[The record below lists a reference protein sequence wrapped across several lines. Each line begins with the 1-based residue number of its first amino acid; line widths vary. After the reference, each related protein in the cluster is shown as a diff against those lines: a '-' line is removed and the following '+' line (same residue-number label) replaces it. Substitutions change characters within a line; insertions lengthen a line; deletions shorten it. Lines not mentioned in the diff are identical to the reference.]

1 MNIIVI
7 GAGRMGSWI
16 ARLLS
21 KEHHV
26 AIIDRKP
33 VHTNQKPDIV
43 RLNNFKDIPA
53 FHADMIINAV
63 SLDATLPVFREIL
76 PLVHTDTILADMASV
91 KNGITHFY
99 QDCKCRFV
107 STHPMFGPTFANME
121 TLRHEH
127 AIIIEE
133 SDRAGKKFFEDF
145 FRELGLNI
153 HFMNFQQHDQSMAG
167 SLSLPFMLSML
178 FAGNVDNR
186 LHPGTT
192 WEKHMQIARGLFSE
206 DDSLLSEVL
215 MNPSTL
221 DKIEWLRGELS
232 RLQEIIEKKDK
243 QAMLHFIRDKRS
255 NLSRE

>member
-16 ARLLS
+16 AKLLRR
-21 KEHHV
+21 KHHV
-26 AIIDRKP
+26 AIIDKHT
-33 VHTNQKPDIV
+33 VHANQNPGML
-43 RLNNFKDIPA
+43 RLDNLKDIPP

-63 SLDATLPVFREIL
+63 SLDATLPVFHEIL
-76 PLVHTDTILADMASV
+76 PLVHQNTLLADMASV
-91 KNGITHFY
+91 KNGISHFY
-99 QDCKCRFV
+99 KECGCRFV

-121 TLRHEH
+121 KLHNEH

-133 SDRAGKKFFEDF
+133 SDPTGKKFFEDLF
-145 FRELGLNI
+145 LELGLNI
-153 HFMNFQQHDQSMAG
+153 HFMDFHQHDESMAG
-167 SLSLPFMLSML
+167 SLSVPFMLSML
-178 FAGNVDNR
+178 FAGNVDHR

-192 WEKHMQIARGLFSE
+192 WEKHMQIARGLFGE

-221 DKIEWLRGELS
+221 DKIHWLKQTLGH
-232 RLQEIIEKKDK
+232 LQKAIEEGDKK
-243 QAMLHFIRDKRS
+243 AMLQFIHENRS